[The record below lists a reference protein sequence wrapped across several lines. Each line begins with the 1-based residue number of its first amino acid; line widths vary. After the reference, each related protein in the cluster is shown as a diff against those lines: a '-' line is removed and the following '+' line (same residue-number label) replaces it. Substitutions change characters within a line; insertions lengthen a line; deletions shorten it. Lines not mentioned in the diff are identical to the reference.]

1 MDKATLTGERR
12 LESYGPK
19 ERLMSLTIDLPPEI
33 ARWLEQE
40 AARHGQSV
48 GEYTRALLQEI
59 VTAAMDRS
67 ERPLPGG
74 VRRRSPAELL
84 ALAREQGVKPVQ
96 RFEDLLGD
104 EPEVE
109 GEEEFDVDAFLE
121 TRRQWQQEGGP
132 SFPFDDP
139 GE

>member
-1 MDKATLTGERR
+1 
-12 LESYGPK
+12 
-19 ERLMSLTIDLPPEI
+19 MSLMIDLPPEI
-33 ARWLEQE
+33 VRWLEQE
-40 AARHGQSV
+40 AARRGQSV
-48 GEYTRALLQEI
+48 GDYARALLQEI

-67 ERPLPGG
+67 ERTLPGG
-74 VRRRSPAELL
+74 VRRRSPAELF

-109 GEEEFDVDAFLE
+109 GEEEFDVAAFLE
-121 TRRQWQQEGGP
+121 ARRQWQQEGGP
-132 SFPFDDP
+132 GFPFDDP